1 MNLNLVVIS
10 LIVMSESVKE
20 APAKPEQ
27 ENGDGTHTEH
37 PNVNVD
43 PEKKEEP
50 QMSSAQAKVVR
61 DNNEGRHTQLTWLIR
76 RSVEEHKSGIKK
88 LTKRQLV
95 AWRDELIHLY
105 DEVKKA
111 HIIYVNGFQDITEDE
126 SNMCGA
132 WETQFD
138 TDHTSIIQF
147 TDRYYKPRSTNSTA
161 SKSQLSAISSNKT
174 STMNALA
181 EIAAKLKSEMLKM
194 SAESNERL
202 EARLFQSNAELDKKI
217 QASNTATLEE
227 FFKRFDAQLSSKIG
241 SSRVNTLKSV
251 NEQVT
256 QQLKTLSE
264 EIAASNQSTQE
275 TFDEIA
281 NDTAVLRETVTSMKD
296 EISKQ
301 VKTSKKKLCKLK

>member
-1 MNLNLVVIS
+1 
-10 LIVMSESVKE
+10 
-20 APAKPEQ
+20 
-27 ENGDGTHTEH
+27 
-37 PNVNVD
+37 
-43 PEKKEEP
+43 
-50 QMSSAQAKVVR
+50 
-61 DNNEGRHTQLTWLIR
+61 
-76 RSVEEHKSGIKK
+76 
-88 LTKRQLV
+88 
-95 AWRDELIHLY
+95 
-105 DEVKKA
+105 
-111 HIIYVNGFQDITEDE
+111 
-126 SNMCGA
+126 MCGA

-147 TDRYYKPRSTNSTA
+147 TDRYYKPRSTTSTA

-174 STMNALA
+174 STVNALA

-217 QASNTATLEE
+217 QASNTATIEE

-264 EIAASNQSTQE
+264 EIAAPNQSTQV